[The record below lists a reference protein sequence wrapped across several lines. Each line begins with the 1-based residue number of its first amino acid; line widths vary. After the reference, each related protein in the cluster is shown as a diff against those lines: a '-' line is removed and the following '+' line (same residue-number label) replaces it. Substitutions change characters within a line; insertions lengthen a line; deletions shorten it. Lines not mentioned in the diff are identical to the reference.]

1 MSNIFVFSDES
12 GVFDNIHYDY
22 YCFGG
27 IIFLSKEE
35 KNKAARDFHHVE
47 KYIKEKFSI
56 NGEMKAANLTNKYKY
71 KLLKSISSY
80 TIFGVVI
87 DLKKVNKN
95 IFYDKKTKQRYLD
108 FAYKLG
114 LKKAFK
120 DLIKEGIIFQND
132 IENIYVNCDEHVTA
146 TNGIYE
152 LQESLENE
160 FKRGTYNYNYDEF
173 YEPLFKKL
181 SSVQV
186 KFCDSKNNVYIRMA
200 DIIANYLFKMSNH
213 NLTTTLRLHIKNLP
227 SDNLVKPI
235 FINPREEIVTH
246 WSKNVDFYRLL

>member
-1 MSNIFVFSDES
+1 MSNLFVFSDES
-12 GVFDNIHYDY
+12 GVFDNLHYQY

-35 KNKAARDFHHVE
+35 KNQAARNFHHVE
-47 KYIKEKFSI
+47 KIIKEKLEIS
-56 NGEMKAANLTNKYKY
+56 GEMKAAALKNKYKY
-71 KLLKSISSY
+71 KLLKSISSF

-87 DLKKVNKN
+87 DLNKVNKN
-95 IFYDKKTKQRYLD
+95 IFLDKKTKQRYLD

-114 LKKAFK
+114 LKNAFK
-120 DLIKEGIIFQND
+120 DLIEEGIIFQND
-132 IENIYVNCDEHVTA
+132 ISNIYVNCDEHVTA

-160 FKRGTYNYNYDEF
+160 FKRGTYNYNYNEF

-200 DIIANYLFKMSNH
+200 DIIANYIYKMANY
-213 NLTTTLRLHIKNLP
+213 NLTTAFRIHIKNLP
-227 SDNLVKPI
+227 SDKLFKLLNNANNLSI
-235 FINPREEIVTH
+235 TTH
-246 WSKNVDFYRLL
+246 